1 MKRFLS
7 IILSLAMVFS
17 LSTTTFAAESS
28 DYHIVC
34 DNISMRVAEETIDSV
49 KYIYTFEKETNTLKT
64 ETYNV
69 SNELTSTKYLDLSS
83 VSTDYSVY
91 GQQSKLASRS
101 YYQHTFSNYEYDQ
114 LGNNKFQLRNKDTY
128 VIRYLSSD
136 KDAIDRYIE
145 AVDTLNAAELAVL
158 AAGGTTV
165 LWTVLTYL
173 DGGLTAGEAATAAG
187 AVIGE
192 VTALNL
198 AINNCKRV
206 WRLYVA

>member
-17 LSTTTFAAESS
+17 MSTTTFAAESS

-69 SNELTSTKYLDLSS
+69 SNELTSTKYFDLSS

-91 GQQSKLASRS
+91 GQQLKLASRS

-114 LGNNKFQLRNKDTY
+114 LGKNKFQLRNKDTY
-128 VIRYLSSD
+128 VIRYLSRH

-187 AVIGE
+187 AAIGE

-206 WRLYVA
+206 WRLHVA

>member
-17 LSTTTFAAESS
+17 FSTTTFAAESS
-28 DYHIVC
+28 DYHIVS
-34 DNISMRVAEETIDSV
+34 DNVSMRVAEETIDSV
-49 KYIYTFEKETNTLKT
+49 KYIYTFDKETNILKT
-64 ETYNV
+64 DTYNV
-69 SNELTSTKYLDLSS
+69 SNELTSTKYHDLSS
-83 VSTDYSVY
+83 VSTDYSIY
-91 GQQSKLASRS
+91 EQQLELASSS

-158 AAGGTTV
+158 TSGSATI
-165 LWTVLTYL
+165 LWSVLTYL
-173 DGGLTAGEAATAAG
+173 DAGLTAGEAAAAAG
-187 AVIGE
+187 ALGVE

-198 AINNCKRV
+198 AMNNCKRV
-206 WRLYVA
+206 WKLYVA

>member
-7 IILSLAMVFS
+7 IILSLAMAFS
-17 LSTTTFAAESS
+17 LSTTTFAAENS

-34 DNISMRVAEETIDSV
+34 DDTSMRVAEETIDSV
-49 KYIYTFEKETNTLKT
+49 KYIYTFEKGTNTLKT

-69 SNELTSTKYLDLSS
+69 SNELTSTKYLDLPS
-83 VSTDYSVY
+83 VSTDYSTY
-91 GQQSKLASRS
+91 EQQLELASSS

-114 LGNNKFQLRNKDTY
+114 LDNNKFQLRNKDTY
-128 VIRYLSSD
+128 AIRYLSSD

-158 AAGGTTV
+158 AAGSSTV

-173 DGGLTAGEAATAAG
+173 DAGLTASEAATAAG
-187 AVIGE
+187 AAIVE
-192 VTALNL
+192 VTTLNL
-198 AINNCKRV
+198 AIDSCQRV